1 MLSSQLRGEITM
13 NKKQKKIAVLH
24 AQTPFMRGGAE
35 AHVENL
41 TRELRYHGYDAELV
55 SMPFKWYPVNTLLD
69 SFLMWRMADLTEANG
84 EKIDLVIALKCPT
97 YLIRHPNKVIWLMHQ
112 HRVAYDLID
121 DKTAFGLNTV
131 NGGKEAAEK
140 IHKMDNIALSETKAL
155 FANSENVAKRLKK
168 YNGIEAKALYHPP
181 ALMGQYYSGEYGD
194 YILSVGRLDPVKRVD
209 LLIRALPYCDKRI
222 RAIIAGK
229 GPAME
234 ELQKLSRTLKVE
246 DRVDFLGYVPNE
258 EILKLYANA
267 LAVCYTPVDEDY
279 GYVTL
284 EAFLSKR
291 PVLTCQDSG
300 GVLEFVSHEEN
311 GYISDG
317 SPNELGEYIN
327 KLYLDREM
335 VREFG
340 ENGFDIVKKIT
351 WDHVVDELTKTLR

>member
-1 MLSSQLRGEITM
+1 MKT
-13 NKKQKKIAVLH
+13 KKHKIAVLH
-24 AQTPFMRGGAE
+24 AQAPFLRGGAE

-41 TRELRYHGYDAELV
+41 TKELRQRGYEAELV

-69 SFLMWRMADLTEANG
+69 SFLMWRMADLTESNG

-97 YLIRHPNKVIWLMHQ
+97 YLVQHPNKVVWLMHQ

-131 NGGKEAAEK
+131 NGGKEAAET
-140 IHKMDNIALSETKAL
+140 IQRMDNIALPEAKVLYT
-155 FANSENVAKRLKK
+155 NSENVSKRLKK
-168 YNGIEAKALYHPP
+168 YNGIDSKALYHPP
-181 ALMGQYYSGEYGD
+181 ALMGQYYSDEYGD

-209 LLIRALPYCDKRI
+209 LLIRALPHCDKQI
-222 RAIIAGK
+222 RAVIAGK

-234 ELQKLSRTLKVE
+234 ELQKLAHALKVE
-246 DRVDFLGYVPNE
+246 DRVDFLGYVPDE
-258 EILKLYANA
+258 EVLKLYANA
-267 LAVCYTPVDEDY
+267 LAVCFTPVDEDY

-300 GVLEFVSHEEN
+300 GVLEFVKHEEN
-311 GYISDG
+311 GFVSDG
-317 SPNELGEYIN
+317 SPEELGGFMD
-327 KLYLDREM
+327 KLYLDRTM

-340 ENGFDIVKKIT
+340 ELGFDRVKGIT
-351 WDHVVDELTKTLR
+351 WDHVIDELTKTLR